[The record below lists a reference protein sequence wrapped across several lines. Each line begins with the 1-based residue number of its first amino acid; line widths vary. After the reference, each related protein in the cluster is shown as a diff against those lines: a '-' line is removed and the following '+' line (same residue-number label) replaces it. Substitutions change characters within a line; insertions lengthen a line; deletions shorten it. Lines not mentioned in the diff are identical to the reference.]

1 MFGLWAGS
9 KAIWRNLPVKLY
21 QILYAGIFGLT
32 VTLPNPALAE
42 FTLGGYINGEIDR
55 DNYSEIFDETIIRA
69 NLAGGYDDG
78 NVRFGVGVDWD
89 SNEDSEL
96 DSERLYFF
104 AGFGG
109 FTLTYGEIWGSGAI
123 AGEEYWNR
131 DDATSRSDETVRLD
145 FQSSNFV
152 DIGSEIAAKAF
163 GFALSVSHDLDAP
176 DDPNEFGAA
185 FRYGNTFAI
194 AAYEAD
200 VQDLAFIFGQHHG
213 PLTYH
218 LAVLRDLDN
227 DDPADSQFGGS
238 VFYDVNQNWT
248 LGANLMLDGDGDY
261 YSSGLSALYQ
271 TSSGVNVLLELMDE
285 NNGNSE
291 GTSIEFGFFIPI
303 GSSQPAIRERMGSRE
318 YHRAYGF

>member
-1 MFGLWAGS
+1 M
-9 KAIWRNLPVKLY
+9 
-21 QILYAGIFGLT
+21 
-32 VTLPNPALAE
+32 PNPASAE
-42 FTLGGYINGEIDR
+42 FTLGGYISGEIAR
-55 DNYSEIFDETIIRA
+55 DNYSAISDETIIRA
-69 NLAGGYDDG
+69 NIAGGYNDG

-89 SNEDSEL
+89 SNEDPEL
-96 DSERLYFF
+96 DSDRLYFF

-123 AGEEYWNR
+123 AGEEYWDR

-145 FQSSNFV
+145 FQSTNFV
-152 DIGSEIAAKAF
+152 EIGSDTAIEAF
-163 GFALSVSHDLDAP
+163 GFALSVSHDLAAS

-185 FRYGNTFAI
+185 FRYGNTFAL

-200 VQDLAFIFGQHHG
+200 VQDLALIFGQHHG

-218 LAVLRDLDN
+218 IAVLRDLDS
-227 DDPADSQFGGS
+227 DDPTASQFGGS

-285 NNGNSE
+285 NQGDRE

-318 YHRAYGF
+318 YLRAYGF